1 MKVSIFFLL
10 TIASFLVQAAD
21 ELPVWQYPILGSEF
35 IGDNCSE
42 ETNSILMQI
51 SFSPEGAVKNISFLK
66 KSSIQ
71 AVNEEA
77 VSYMMRES
85 PFMEFRDMS
94 EEDKRKFSVVNMSLR
109 NPVQKLITKPSKK
122 RSFGRIIL
130 DCLFVGVKWV
140 ATFQHPKWLKDT
152 QTRHWS

>member
-21 ELPVWQYPILGSEF
+21 EVPVWQYPILGSEF
-35 IGDNCSE
+35 IGGNCSE
-42 ETNSILMQI
+42 ETNSILMRI

-85 PFMEFRDMS
+85 PFMEFSDMS
-94 EEDKRKFSVVNMSLR
+94 EKDRRKFSVVNMSY
-109 NPVQKLITKPSKK
+109 
-122 RSFGRIIL
+122 IIP
-130 DCLFVGVKWV
+130 CKN
-140 ATFQHPKWLKDT
+140 
-152 QTRHWS
+152 S

>member
-21 ELPVWQYPILGSEF
+21 EVPVWQYPILGSEF

-94 EEDKRKFSVVNMSLR
+94 EDDKRKFSVVNMSY
-109 NPVQKLITKPSKK
+109 
-122 RSFGRIIL
+122 IIP
-130 DCLFVGVKWV
+130 CKN
-140 ATFQHPKWLKDT
+140 
-152 QTRHWS
+152 